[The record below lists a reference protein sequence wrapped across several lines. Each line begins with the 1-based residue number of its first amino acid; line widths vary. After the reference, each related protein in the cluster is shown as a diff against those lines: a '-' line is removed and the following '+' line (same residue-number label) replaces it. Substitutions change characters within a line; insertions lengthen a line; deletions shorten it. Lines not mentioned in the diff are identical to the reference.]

1 MMKRV
6 IHIILFYF
14 VTVGFAF
21 GQSDNVTLN
30 IRLFPVQIIE
40 VNPSQEIIYLDYET
54 TADYANGVQF
64 EQPDHLSMYST
75 GGFVVKVSSIDVNM
89 TAENGQVIPIS
100 DIIITPK
107 QGVLNPLIGAAF
119 SPATLSSEATTI
131 ITNNT
136 GGMNKSFGIHY
147 QTKGN
152 NEYVDKYVD
161 TGKPTVFSTNIVY
174 AIEAR

>member
-1 MMKRV
+1 MKRF
-6 IHIILFYF
+6 IY
-14 VTVGFAF
+14 TVLLYVFTLGVSY

-30 IRLFPVQIIE
+30 IRLFPIQIIE
-40 VNPSQEIIYLDYET
+40 VNPSQEVVYLDYAT
-54 TADYANGVQF
+54 NADYAKGVQL

-89 TAENGQVIPIS
+89 TAESGKVIPVS

-107 QGVLNPLIGAAF
+107 QGILNPLIGASF
-119 SPATLSSEATTI
+119 SSTTLSSEATTI

-136 GGMNKSFGIHY
+136 GGMNKTFGIHY
-147 QTKGN
+147 QAKGN

-161 TGKPTVFSTNIVY
+161 TGRPAVFSTNVVY
-174 AIEAR
+174 SIEAK

>member
-1 MMKRV
+1 MRRF
-6 IHIILFYF
+6 IYTILFYLLAL
-14 VTVGFAF
+14 GASFA
-21 GQSDNVTLN
+21 QSDNVTLN
-30 IRLFPVQIIE
+30 IRLFPIQIIE

-54 TADYANGVQF
+54 TADYANGVQL

-75 GGFVVKVSSIDVNM
+75 GGFIVKVSSVDVNM
-89 TAENGQVIPIS
+89 TAESGQVIPVS

-119 SPATLSSEATTI
+119 SPATLSIEATTI

-136 GGMNKSFGIHY
+136 GGMNKTFGIHY

-152 NEYVDKYVD
+152 NEYVDKFVD
-161 TGKPTVFSTNIVY
+161 TGNPTVFSTNIVY

>member
-1 MMKRV
+1 MKRFIQTV
-6 IHIILFYF
+6 LFCFLSIGTSY
-14 VTVGFAF
+14 

-30 IRLFPVQIIE
+30 IRLFPIQIIE
-40 VNPSQEIIYLDYET
+40 VNPSQEIINLNYET
-54 TADYANGVQF
+54 TADYVNGIQL

-75 GGFVVKVSSIDVNM
+75 GGFFVKVRSAEVNM
-89 TAENGQVIPIS
+89 TAENGEVIPVA

-119 SPATLSSEATTI
+119 SPVFLSSDATTI

-136 GGMNKSFGIHY
+136 GGMNKTFGIHY
-147 QTKGN
+147 QAKGN

-161 TGKPTVFSTNIVY
+161 TGSPTIYSTHIVY
-174 AIEAR
+174 SIEAM